1 MRSTEFNKAQYLHVL
16 GRLSPSAKVVE
27 HTSITGSWEQDSAC
41 LGFVGEMASI
51 PARSQQVREGKK
63 GNQSK
68 GSGCT
73 VAQRCD
79 KSLGWV
85 FTLYKNGSWA
95 TLQAMKLR
103 LMTGISSQR
112 FTWHACGRAWMRLGW
127 GQGAGSRVGR
137 EPSPSTAP
145 QERWPMSKVR
155 EKRAYLEYSPPVWT
169 TGGEPSS

>member
-112 FTWHACGRAWMRLGW
+112 FTWHACGRAWMRWGNGALEFGLDPVLGKQEQTPPPPSCLPTPAHLE
-127 GQGAGSRVGR
+127 GCLPEGR
-137 EPSPSTAP
+137 GKSYPCSLSF
-145 QERWPMSKVR
+145 
-155 EKRAYLEYSPPVWT
+155 
-169 TGGEPSS
+169 